1 MATEIEPDVLRTTT
15 SVKVPPTSTPIVM
28 PIQVRYVPEQALVYV
43 AVY

>member
-28 PIQVRYVPEQALVYV
+28 PIRVRDVPEQVLVCIV
-43 AVY
+43 VY